1 MKIFRILV
9 CIFIILTI
17 IFFNWNVL
25 TDEQSDEFSIYQLL
39 LCFLGIVF
47 TVFICIRDLLNWKE
61 TRPAL
66 VRVVEVCGFALF
78 GIIMALAA
86 WNIFTTKDDIGL
98 SLLAATLAIGSIVLS
113 LSSYFNWQKDRPKLY
128 TNISIIMCVLILISF
143 LAFLIFEIMSIRPVE

>member
-1 MKIFRILV
+1 MKKIRILG

-17 IFFNWNVL
+17 IIFNWNVL

-47 TVFICIRDLLNWKE
+47 TVFICISDLLNWKE
-61 TRPAL
+61 TRPVL
-66 VRVVEVCGFALF
+66 VRVIEGIGFALF

-98 SLLAATLAIGSIVLS
+98 LLMAATLAIGSIVLS
-113 LSSYFNWQKDRPKLY
+113 LSSYFNWKKDRPKLY

-143 LAFLIFEIMSIRPVE
+143 LAIFILRIMSMRPVE

>member
-1 MKIFRILV
+1 MKKFRILG
-9 CIFIILTI
+9 CIFVILTI

-25 TDEQSDEFSIYQLL
+25 TDEQSYEHSIYQLL
-39 LCFLGIVF
+39 LYFLGIVF
-47 TVFICIRDLLNWKE
+47 TIFICISNLLNWKE

-86 WNIFTTKDDIGL
+86 WNIFTTKDDNGL

-128 TNISIIMCVLILISF
+128 TNISIIMCVFILISF
-143 LAFLIFEIMSIRPVE
+143 LASSILWIMSIRPVE